1 MIIQCP
7 GCRKQV
13 SSKADL
19 CAHCGFALG
28 DVSEEQVDEFHR
40 RRLRDRIYRLKMS
53 SYVAITL
60 LLAACG
66 LYWWESRDFSSP
78 PGFGPVALVVLGGIA
93 YLVIRVLMFTARRDL
108 RKLR

>member
-13 SSKADL
+13 SSKSEL
-19 CAHCGFALG
+19 CSHCGFALG

-40 RRLRDRIYRLKMS
+40 RRLRDRIYHLKMF
-53 SYVAITL
+53 SYAAITL

-66 LYWWESRDFSSP
+66 WYWWESGDFGSP
-78 PGFGPVALVVLGGIA
+78 PSAGPVLLVVLGAAA
-93 YLVIRVLMFTARRDL
+93 YLVIRVLLFMARREL
-108 RKLR
+108 RALR